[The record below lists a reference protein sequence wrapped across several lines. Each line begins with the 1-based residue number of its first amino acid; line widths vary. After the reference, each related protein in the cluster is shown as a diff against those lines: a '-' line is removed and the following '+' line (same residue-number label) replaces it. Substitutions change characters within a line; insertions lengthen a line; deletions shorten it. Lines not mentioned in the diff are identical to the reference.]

1 MNRTNKIKMKRLK
14 IFTELII
21 ISILV
26 SSCSTV
32 LKSPKIDYLTNDYCQ
47 PTIQYDYS
55 QLEISQNKTQ
65 NQDRILNDNLS
76 RHDILVSKAIGIETY
91 LTEYFQI
98 KKDTLKKL
106 VLKQKITD
114 RIVLTSIEINALASE
129 LDCNGERI
137 NKLADFIDDLN
148 NKRTKNLTVASVTLG
163 ALTTVATV
171 LIKNNNASN
180 IVGVSGGLLSAGLGA
195 LTISPKGKKINLK
208 LQRNLLGNIWYN
220 DNLNQAYPNSIW
232 TILNEKEFSNSGEK
246 SLQESIKN
254 RWLQYNFDGEIDL
267 KNQKLFFDDG
277 GIYTADDLHSR
288 ANMLNELQA
297 TIRSLEQDLKSL
309 AVRLNGNHNF

>member
-1 MNRTNKIKMKRLK
+1 MKRLK
-14 IFTELII
+14 IFTGLLLV
-21 ISILV
+21 SILV

-32 LKSPKIDYLTNDYCQ
+32 LKGRKIDYLTNNFCQ

-55 QLEISQNKTQ
+55 QIEIPKNSDPK
-65 NQDRILNDNLS
+65 QDSILNANLS
-76 RHDILVSKAIGIETY
+76 RHDILICKAIRIETY
-91 LTEYFQI
+91 LSAYLQT

-114 RIVLTSIEINALASE
+114 RLILTSIEINALASE

-137 NKLADFIDDLN
+137 NKLADFVDDIN
-148 NKRTKNLTVASVTLG
+148 NKRTRNLTVASVTLG

-195 LTISPKGKKINLK
+195 LTISPKGDKINLR
-208 LQRNLLGNIWYN
+208 LQRNLLANIWYN

-232 TILNEKEFSNSGEK
+232 TILNEKQFSNSGEND
-246 SLQESIKN
+246 LQESIKN
-254 RWLQYNFDGEIDL
+254 RWLQYNFDGKIDPET
-267 KNQKLFFDDG
+267 QRLFFNEG

-288 ANMLNELQA
+288 ANMLNELQS
-297 TIRSLEQDLKSL
+297 TVRSLDQDLKSL
-309 AVRLNGNHNF
+309 AIRLNGF

>member
-1 MNRTNKIKMKRLK
+1 MKLLK
-14 IFTELII
+14 IFTAILIV
-21 ISILV
+21 SILV

-32 LKSPKIDYLTNDYCQ
+32 LKSTKIDYLTSNYCQ

-55 QLEISQNKTQ
+55 QLETPKNKILK
-65 NQDRILNDNLS
+65 QDSILDANLS
-76 RHDILVSKAIGIETY
+76 KHDLLVSKAIGIETY
-91 LTEYFQI
+91 LAEYLQI
-98 KKDTLKKL
+98 KKDTLKRL

-114 RIVLTSIEINALASE
+114 RLMLTTIEINALASE

-137 NKLADFIDDLN
+137 NKLADYIDNIN
-148 NKRTKNLTVASVTLG
+148 NKQTKNLTVASVTLG

-195 LTISPKGKKINLK
+195 LTISPKGKKIDLK
-208 LQRNLLGNIWYN
+208 LQRNLLRNIWYN
-220 DNLNQAYPNSIW
+220 DNSDGAYPNSIW
-232 TILNEKEFSNSGEK
+232 AIINEKQFSNSGEND
-246 SLQESIKN
+246 LQESIKN
-254 RWLQYNFDGEIDL
+254 RWTQYNFDGKIDP
-267 KNQKLFFDDG
+267 KAQKLFFDDG

-309 AVRLNGNHNF
+309 AVRLNGF

>member
-1 MNRTNKIKMKRLK
+1 MRRLK
-14 IFTELII
+14 TFTKVII
-21 ISILV
+21 IAILV

-32 LKSPKIDYLTNDYCQ
+32 LQSTKIDYLTNNYCQ

-55 QLEISQNKTQ
+55 KLEKPQNKTPK
-65 NQDRILNDNLS
+65 QDSILNANLS
-76 RHDILVSKAIGIETY
+76 RHDILVSKAIGIETFLAEY
-91 LTEYFQI
+91 LQI

-114 RIVLTSIEINALASE
+114 RLILTGIEINALASE

-137 NKLADFIDDLN
+137 NKLADYIDDIN
-148 NKRTKNLTVASVTLG
+148 NKKTKNLTVASVTLG

-195 LTISPKGKKINLK
+195 LTISPKGKKIDLK
-208 LQRNLLGNIWYN
+208 LQRNLLANIWYN
-220 DNLNQAYPNSIW
+220 DNTNEAYPASVW
-232 TILNEKEFSNSGEK
+232 TIINEKQFSNSGEND
-246 SLQESIKN
+246 LQESIKN
-254 RWLQYNFDGEIDL
+254 RWIQYNFDGKTDP
-267 KNQKLFFDDG
+267 KTQKLFFDDG
-277 GIYTADDLHSR
+277 GTYTADDLHSR

-309 AVRLNGNHNF
+309 AVRINSF

>member
-1 MNRTNKIKMKRLK
+1 MKRLK

>member
-1 MNRTNKIKMKRLK
+1 MKQLK
-14 IFTELII
+14 IFTVLII
-21 ISILV
+21 ASILV
-26 SSCSTV
+26 SSCATV
-32 LKSPKIDYLTNDYCQ
+32 LKSTKIDYLTNNYCQ

-55 QLEISQNKTQ
+55 KLEIPQNKIQ
-65 NQDRILNDNLS
+65 KQDSILNANLS
-76 RHDILVSKAIGIETY
+76 KHDILVSKAIGIETY
-91 LTEYFQI
+91 LAEYLEI

-114 RIVLTSIEINALASE
+114 RMMLTGIEINALASE

-137 NKLADFIDDLN
+137 NKLADFVDDLN
-148 NKRTKNLTVASVTLG
+148 NKKTKNLTVASVTLG

-195 LTISPKGKKINLK
+195 LTISPKGKKIELK
-208 LQRNLLGNIWYN
+208 LQRNLLANIWYN
-220 DNLNQAYPNSIW
+220 DNTNEAYPSSIW
-232 TILNEKEFSNSGEK
+232 TLINEKQFSNSGEND
-246 SLQESIKN
+246 LQESIKN
-254 RWLQYNFDGEIDL
+254 RWIQYNFDGKIDP
-267 KNQKLFFDDG
+267 KTQKLFFDDG

-309 AVRLNGNHNF
+309 AVRLNGF

>member
-1 MNRTNKIKMKRLK
+1 MKLLK
-14 IFTELII
+14 IFTAILIV
-21 ISILV
+21 SILV

-32 LKSPKIDYLTNDYCQ
+32 LKSTKIDYLTSNYCQ

-55 QLEISQNKTQ
+55 QLETPKNKILK
-65 NQDRILNDNLS
+65 QDSILDANLS
-76 RHDILVSKAIGIETY
+76 KHDLLVSKAIGIETY
-91 LTEYFQI
+91 LAEYLQI

-114 RIVLTSIEINALASE
+114 RLMLTTIEINALASE

-137 NKLADFIDDLN
+137 NKLADYIDNIN
-148 NKRTKNLTVASVTLG
+148 NKQTKNLTVASVTLG

-195 LTISPKGKKINLK
+195 LTISPKGKKIDLK
-208 LQRNLLGNIWYN
+208 LQRNLLRNIWYN
-220 DNLNQAYPNSIW
+220 DNSDGAYPNSIW
-232 TILNEKEFSNSGEK
+232 AIINEKQFSNSGEND
-246 SLQESIKN
+246 LQESIKN
-254 RWLQYNFDGEIDL
+254 RWTQYNFDGKIDP
-267 KNQKLFFDDG
+267 KAQKLFFDDG

-309 AVRLNGNHNF
+309 AVRLNGF

>member
-1 MNRTNKIKMKRLK
+1 MKLLK
-14 IFTELII
+14 IFTAILIV
-21 ISILV
+21 SILV

-32 LKSPKIDYLTNDYCQ
+32 LKSTKIDYLTSNYCQ

-55 QLEISQNKTQ
+55 QLETPKNKILK
-65 NQDRILNDNLS
+65 QDSILDANLS
-76 RHDILVSKAIGIETY
+76 KHDLLVSKAIGIETY
-91 LTEYFQI
+91 LAEYLQI
-98 KKDTLKKL
+98 KKDTLKRL

-114 RIVLTSIEINALASE
+114 RLMLTTIEINALASE

-137 NKLADFIDDLN
+137 NKLADYIDNIN
-148 NKRTKNLTVASVTLG
+148 NKQTKNLTVASVTLG

-171 LIKNNNASN
+171 LIRNNNASN

-195 LTISPKGKKINLK
+195 LTISPKGKKIDLK
-208 LQRNLLGNIWYN
+208 LQRNLLRNIWYN
-220 DNLNQAYPNSIW
+220 DNSDGAYPNSIW
-232 TILNEKEFSNSGEK
+232 TIINEKQFSNSGEND
-246 SLQESIKN
+246 LQESIKN
-254 RWLQYNFDGEIDL
+254 RWTQYNFDGKIDP
-267 KNQKLFFDDG
+267 KAQKLFFDDG

-309 AVRLNGNHNF
+309 TVRLNGF

>member
-1 MNRTNKIKMKRLK
+1 MKRLK
-14 IFTELII
+14 IFTALMMILILI
-21 ISILV
+21 

-32 LKSPKIDYLTNDYCQ
+32 LKSTKIDYLTNNYCQ

-55 QLEISQNKTQ
+55 QLKNSEHKVPK
-65 NQDRILNDNLS
+65 QDSILETNLS
-76 RHDILVSKAIGIETY
+76 KHDILVSKAIGLETY
-91 LTEYFQI
+91 LAEYLQI
-98 KKDTLKKL
+98 KKDTLKRL

-114 RIVLTSIEINALASE
+114 RLILTSIEINALASE

-137 NKLADFIDDLN
+137 NKLADFIDNIN
-148 NKRTKNLTVASVTLG
+148 NKKTKNLTVASVTLG

-180 IVGVSGGLLSAGLGA
+180 IIGVSGGLLSAGLGA
-195 LTISPKGKKINLK
+195 LTISPKGKKIDLK

-220 DNLNQAYPNSIW
+220 DNSNQAYPNSIW
-232 TILNEKEFSNSGEK
+232 TILNEKQFSNSGEND
-246 SLQESIKN
+246 LQESIKN
-254 RWLQYNFDGEIDL
+254 RWLQYNFDGKMDAET
-267 KNQKLFFDDG
+267 QKLFFDDG

-297 TIRSLEQDLKSL
+297 TVRSLEQDLKSL
-309 AVRLNGNHNF
+309 AVKLNSF